1 MGGFRTQF
9 AQLSLEHLVMTQ
21 LDDSQRLQLLLLQ
34 PCQHGPIYFVLLE
47 FCCCC
52 LVQSYSK
59 DPCTHIL
66 IAPTV
71 VSCIVERARVSVLW
85 CVVVCGSV
93 RFSFQERL
101 LCLTLVTLRN
111 MRVLSYSLANPIPLR
126 WVSDIRIR
134 SFPSTPCSSK
144 CDATPPKSFAFK
156 NHCTSL
162 TDQLAIS

>member
-1 MGGFRTQF
+1 VGGFRTQF
-9 AQLSLEHLVMTQ
+9 AQLSLEHLVVTQ

-52 LVQSYSK
+52 LIQSYRK

-71 VSCIVERARVSVLW
+71 VSCSGVSVLC
-85 CVVVCGSV
+85 CVVMCGSV

-111 MRVLSYSLANPIPLR
+111 MRVLSYSLATPIPLR

-144 CDATPPKSFAFK
+144 CDATPPKSYAFK
-156 NHCTSL
+156 NHCASL